1 MFFDRKS
8 HQYSWGILFLSIAV
22 ALLLGLLF
30 WNSRPQNVHAETM
43 GAYNES
49 NTITTKPKSDHV
61 VFLPIVLSNYTPPV
75 QSIFGI
81 QTYGALNSPAAAITL
96 AQEAHVRWVRTDIA
110 WSAIEFTN
118 TVPGN
123 YNFSGYDLSILAAK
137 QAGFE
142 PVVTIIGNP
151 SWAATY
157 PQGPIDKVPL
167 SKFTDFISAVVT
179 RYNGDPASG
188 APGAPEVVYWEF
200 YNEPDNSSR
209 ISAGKGL
216 AGYWGN
222 YGAEYAQ
229 MLCAVYPVVKAANP
243 RARVVIGGLAY
254 DWFEDQGGPFVREF
268 LDNVL
273 AAGGGQC
280 FDVMNFHYYPA
291 FASYWA
297 PYGPGLSG
305 KANYLRSKLSQ
316 YGLSKPMICT
326 EAGWPLDIYGST
338 PEIQTQYVV
347 KLFTQSRASRLDNMM
362 WWTWIDPGPNYGAF
376 GLLTQALER
385 KPSFY
390 GYKVAAEKIGSAI
403 FNRALSATELGNS
416 AMEGYLFTLNSK
428 PLYVL
433 WSNDGVAR
441 TVRIALPRA
450 RLTDLY
456 GTDMGTIN
464 AEGDGYIHLPV
475 GTNPIY
481 VEGLP

>member
-8 HQYSWGILFLSIAV
+8 HRNSWEILLLSVAV
-22 ALLLGLLF
+22 AFLVGLLF
-30 WNSRPQNVHAETM
+30 WNLPQQNVRAEIT
-43 GAYNES
+43 GVYNES
-49 NTITTKPKSDHV
+49 STNITKPKSDYTL
-61 VFLPIVLSNYTPPV
+61 FLPIVLSNYTPPV
-75 QSIFGI
+75 QSIFGV

-110 WSAIEFTN
+110 WFAVEITN
-118 TVPGN
+118 TVPPN

-142 PVVTIIGNP
+142 SVVTIWGNP

-157 PQGPIDKVPL
+157 MQGPIDKVPL

-188 APGAPEVVYWEF
+188 APEVVYWEF
-200 YNEPDNSSR
+200 YNEPDNGSR
-209 ISAGKGL
+209 RYAETGGY
-216 AGYWGN
+216 GYWGN

-291 FASYWA
+291 FAPNWA

-305 KANYLRSKLSQ
+305 KANYLRNKLSQ

-326 EAGWPLDIYGST
+326 EAGWPSDIYGST
-338 PEIQTQYVV
+338 PEIQTQFVV

-362 WWTWIDPGPNYGAF
+362 WWTWIDPGSSYGAF

-390 GYKVAAEKIGSAI
+390 GYKAAAEKIGGAI
-403 FNRALSATELGNS
+403 FNRALSVAELGDPN
-416 AMEGYLFTLNSK
+416 MEGYLFTLNSK

-433 WSNDGVAR
+433 WSNDGVTQ

-464 AEGDGYIHLPV
+464 AGGDGYIHLSV
-475 GTNPIY
+475 GANPIY